1 VVYSM
6 TESSPNVD
14 RCTDAETTL
23 QLDDAH
29 AAAALRGHLSGVA
42 ATTTDVAAG
51 LDEGEVVVSDLG
63 AALTEVEELAALLEE
78 LSP

>member
-1 VVYSM
+1 MCDS
-6 TESSPNVD
+6 TPNAE

-42 ATTTDVAAG
+42 ATTTDVASG
-51 LDEGEVVVSDLG
+51 LDDGEVVVSDLG
-63 AALTEVEELAALLEE
+63 AALTEVEELAALLRE